1 MNKIIKDIHI
11 IVYIKLDFFKS
22 VMIYQFRCINRQ
34 YPADILLN
42 QQISF
47 QSNLKKNTA

>member
-34 YPADILLN
+34 YPCRHFIKSTD
-42 QQISF
+42 QF
-47 QSNLKKNTA
+47 PK